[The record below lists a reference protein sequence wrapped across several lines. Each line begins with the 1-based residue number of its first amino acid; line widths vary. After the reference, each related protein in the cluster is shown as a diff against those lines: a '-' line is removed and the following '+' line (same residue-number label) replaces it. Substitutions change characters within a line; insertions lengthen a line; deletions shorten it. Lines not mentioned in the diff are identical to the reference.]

1 MSKKKEAKWMQVG
14 NYLLGVEENSLGK
27 ALCAKSVSGNWS
39 IRWREDNFMFAV
51 VLNMLGDEKCHSYV
65 ESLLTLCYAAT
76 NYPHD
81 LVSIIERQETPV
93 MNGFAKLVKE
103 QAEFEAS
110 VAKQPTEEQDAEALK
125 EVAEMQE
132 VQDELERLD
141 KEEEDVATR
150 SQQTEREDGKE
161 QAEQERDEEA

>member
-39 IRWREDNFMFAV
+39 LRWREDNLMFAV

-110 VAKQPTEEQDAEALK
+110 VAKQPTKEQDAEALK
-125 EVAEMQE
+125 EVVEMQE
-132 VQDELERLD
+132 VQDELERMD
-141 KEEEDVATR
+141 EEEVATR

-161 QAEQERDEEA
+161 QAEQERDEEV

>member
-39 IRWREDNFMFAV
+39 LRWREDNLMFAV

-81 LVSIIERQETPV
+81 LVSIVERQGTPV

-141 KEEEDVATR
+141 EEEEDVATR

-161 QAEQERDEEA
+161 QAERERGEEA

>member
-39 IRWREDNFMFAV
+39 LRWREDNLMFAV

-81 LVSIIERQETPV
+81 LVSIVEKQETPV

-110 VAKQPTEEQDAEALK
+110 VAKRPTEEQDAEALK
-125 EVAEMQE
+125 EVVEMQE

-141 KEEEDVATR
+141 EEEVAAKP
-150 SQQTEREDGKE
+150 QQTE
-161 QAEQERDEEA
+161 QETEEA

>member
-39 IRWREDNFMFAV
+39 LRWREDNFMFAV

-81 LVSIIERQETPV
+81 LVSIVERQETPV

-103 QAEFEAS
+103 QAEFETS
-110 VAKQPTEEQDAEALK
+110 VAKQPTKEQDAEALK
-125 EVAEMQE
+125 EVVEMQE

-141 KEEEDVATR
+141 EEEIATR
-150 SQQTEREDGKE
+150 SQQTE
-161 QAEQERDEEA
+161 QETEEV

>member
-39 IRWREDNFMFAV
+39 LRWREDNLMFAV

-81 LVSIIERQETPV
+81 LVSIVERQETPV

-110 VAKQPTEEQDAEALK
+110 VAQQPTEEQDAEALK

-150 SQQTEREDGKE
+150 SQQTE
-161 QAEQERDEEA
+161 QETEEA